1 MTLTAR
7 DHGVQIDAD
16 ASRVVARL
24 FLPGETIGPSR
35 SRVDVIAGRV
45 NALPQESADRIA
57 KQIVAD
63 FSSRHTNLSGILDDH
78 ARSGIATIGG
88 EVPDNA
94 ARRTVLGASFTS
106 EYAVEGAALC
116 NPSPTV
122 HPDQTGLQPGQLRV
136 ALSLREIGEGHV
148 SVLGFASAI
157 IGPGEDWVFEERQ
170 HPLETATVTQADATW
185 ASYHATFAHGS
196 ELSRRVIQPVI
207 AEEKNGIEDARIV
220 QVIGDDGS
228 LEYRATYT
236 AYDGHRVV
244 PRLLVSKDLVTFT
257 SHRLT
262 GPAATN
268 KGVALFPRRVKG
280 ELLALVRSD
289 GETNSIATSVD
300 GLDWQ
305 RETAIMPPRSEWEL
319 VQSGNC
325 GSPIETP
332 EGWLVMTH
340 GVGPMRVYTMSAMLL
355 DLDDPTKVIG
365 SLDGPLLKS
374 DGARQNG
381 YVPNVVYSCGS
392 ILHDGIVWIPFGV
405 GDNRIRIASI
415 GLDELLAA
423 MVRE

>member
-1 MTLTAR
+1 M
-7 DHGVQIDAD
+7 
-16 ASRVVARL
+16 
-24 FLPGETIGPSR
+24 
-35 SRVDVIAGRV
+35 
-45 NALPQESADRIA
+45 
-57 KQIVAD
+57 
-63 FSSRHTNLSGILDDH
+63 
-78 ARSGIATIGG
+78 
-88 EVPDNA
+88 
-94 ARRTVLGASFTS
+94 
-106 EYAVEGAALC
+106 
-116 NPSPTV
+116 
-122 HPDQTGLQPGQLRV
+122 

-157 IGPGEDWVFEERQ
+157 VGPGEEWAFEDRLQ
-170 HPLETATVTQADATW
+170 PLAIASITQADATW
-185 ASYHATFAHGS
+185 SSYHASFARDS

-220 QVIGDDGS
+220 QVTAEDGS
-228 LEYRATYT
+228 VEYRATYT

-244 PRLLVSKDLVTFT
+244 PRLLVSKDLATFT

-268 KGVALFPRRVKG
+268 KGVALFPRRVNG

-289 GETNSIATSVD
+289 GETNSIATSAD

-392 ILHDGIVWIPFGV
+392 IVHDGILWIPFGV
-405 GDNRIRIASI
+405 GDNRIRIASVA
-415 GLDELLAA
+415 LDELLAA